1 MMHFKLKIDEQ
12 TYIVKGNARKIL
24 DFIGAFYD
32 NEIKIEK
39 VAEKYV
45 YLSDSDASKLSQKAI
60 KSIKDFCKDNKID
73 DFQSYQELEPAK
85 IGMSSTDIKHIK
97 PVQRDLQ
104 SLIHGLLNQSKPTK
118 AI

>member
-12 TYIVKGNARKIL
+12 TYIIKGNARKIL

-39 VAEKYV
+39 VAEKYI
-45 YLSDSDASKLSQKAI
+45 YLSDTDAKKLSQKAV
-60 KSIKDFCKDNKID
+60 KSIKDFCAENKIN
-73 DFQSYQELEPAK
+73 DFQSYETLEPAK
-85 IGMSSTDIKHIK
+85 VGMSSTDIKHMK

-104 SLIHGLLNQSKPTK
+104 SLIHGLLNQSEPTK
-118 AI
+118 AK